1 MDDKQESPK
10 DPSRKKVYIKP
21 KVREIPVNDEKALL
35 EFCEGKPFDVEELKK
50 VIKEMLNPEK
60 GQ

>member
-1 MDDKQESPK
+1 MGDKQESPK
-10 DPSRKKVYIKP
+10 DPSRKEVYVKP
-21 KVREIPVNDEKALL
+21 KLREIPLNDEKALL

-50 VIKEMLNPEK
+50 LIKGKLNPEK